1 VENQELAVRSEVP
14 QNVMMFSQDAVSTA
28 VKWCTHI
35 AASSLVPE
43 HFKGK
48 IDNTFLAFYKAQRL
62 NMDPIALMEM
72 SYVVHGKLGYE
83 AKLITS
89 LINNSGLFT
98 GLLKYKFT
106 GELKRGKD
114 GKVLPES
121 TRECTAYTTEKATG
135 EKLEMSCNISMAF
148 AEGWTNDKGSTT
160 SKWHTMTENMLMY
173 RAASFFG
180 KMYCPQLIAGMNTRE
195 ELEDSPQDAEFTDV
209 DADHAKELFTVGLT
223 KKGEQELADVHPVHD
238 PSLEVKAAVQ
248 GQGQTSLDQP
258 TPKPEYNDENPPPMP
273 EFAKWFFKRFE
284 KEAGK
289 IDAVLIDRKWLDP
302 GESAPD
308 LTMPQ
313 LTKLRDQWGRLYKSF
328 TEWKQA

>member
-1 VENQELAVRSEVP
+1 VENQELALRSEVP
-14 QNVMMFSQDAVSTA
+14 QSVMMFSQDAVSTA

-35 AASSLVPE
+35 AASSLIPE

-48 IDNTFLAFYKAQRL
+48 IDNTFLAYYKAQRL

-121 TRECTAYTTEKATG
+121 TRECTAYTIEKITG

-148 AEGWTNDKGSTT
+148 AEGWTNDKGSST

-209 DADHAKELFTVGLT
+209 DQNHAKELFT
-223 KKGEQELADVHPVHD
+223 KGVEEASDAHPILD
-238 PSLEVKAAVQ
+238 PSKEVRSVVQ
-248 GQGQTSLDQP
+248 GQVTLELPTS
-258 TPKPEYNDENPPPMP
+258 KVEYDDENPPPMP
-273 EFAKWFFKRFE
+273 DFSQWFFKRFE
-284 KEAGK
+284 N
-289 IDAVLIDRKWLDP
+289 DATKLDAFLVDTKALSP
-302 GESAPD
+302 GLSAPD
-308 LTMPQ
+308 LATPDLQ
-313 LTKLRDQWGRLYKSF
+313 NIRNKWKKFLKAF
-328 TEWKQA
+328 TDWKQP